1 MTRARSA
8 SRQTSCR
15 GYHGICPPLPGAPRN
30 AADGPS
36 PLVPAAAGRTSVRLR
51 PAACARSRTDLSQPP
66 PPSRDGAAPGWLDS
80 PRVLFWAP
88 TLIWGTT
95 WHVILYQLAEVPAV
109 VAVAWR
115 FGIAALLLFAL
126 AALRGEALLPPRRWH
141 AGLALTGLLQF
152 ALNYGSVYEA
162 ERHIPTGLVA
172 VLFALMV
179 FGNAIGGWWA
189 LNQRVS
195 RGFLAAGAIGVAG
208 VTLIF
213 WPEVA
218 GAASEARGSTLIGL
232 ALGLF
237 AVAAACAGNTLTLML
252 SQRGLGLV
260 PMLAWCMA
268 YGAISLAAFA
278 LATGQSLAPGH
289 SPAWWAS
296 LLYLAVLGSVAAFL
310 LYFRLSQRVGSA
322 FAALT
327 GVLTPPIA
335 LAVSALLE
343 GWRPTALSVAGI
355 ALTLLGV
362 SLAVRTRR

>member
-1 MTRARSA
+1 MKP
-8 SRQTSCR
+8 
-15 GYHGICPPLPGAPRN
+15 HPG
-30 AADGPS
+30 
-36 PLVPAAAGRTSVRLR
+36 PAA
-51 PAACARSRTDLSQPP
+51 
-66 PPSRDGAAPGWLDS
+66 WLDS
-80 PRVLFWAP
+80 PRVLFWTP

-115 FGIAALLLFAL
+115 FALAALLLFAL

-141 AGLALTGLLQF
+141 AGLAVTGVLQF
-152 ALNYGSVYEA
+152 ALNYGCVYVA
-162 ERHIPTGLVA
+162 ERYIPSGLVA
-172 VLFALMV
+172 VLFALMI
-179 FGNAIGGWWA
+179 FGNALGGWWV
-189 LNQRVS
+189 LGQHVT

-208 VTLIF
+208 VALIF

-218 GAASEARGSTLIGL
+218 GAAADARGGALLGL
-232 ALGLF
+232 ALGLL
-237 AVAAACAGNTLTLML
+237 AVAAACAGNTLTLLL

-268 YGAISLAAFA
+268 YGALALAAFA
-278 LATGQSLAPGH
+278 LATGQGLAPGH
-289 SPAWWAS
+289 SVAWWTS
-296 LLYLAVLGSVAAFL
+296 LIYLAALGSVAAFL

-343 GWRPTALSVAGI
+343 GWRPTALSFAGI
-355 ALTLLGV
+355 ALTLIGV
-362 SLAVRTRR
+362 GLAVRTRR

>member
-1 MTRARSA
+1 VSSA
-8 SRQTSCR
+8 ASPPR
-15 GYHGICPPLPGAPRN
+15 GWFA
-30 AADGPS
+30 
-36 PLVPAAAGRTSVRLR
+36 
-51 PAACARSRTDLSQPP
+51 
-66 PPSRDGAAPGWLDS
+66 S
-80 PRVLFWAP
+80 PRVLFWTP

-95 WHVILYQLAEVPAV
+95 WHVILYQLAEAPAV

-115 FGIAALLLFAL
+115 FGLASMLLFAL
-126 AALRGEALLPPRRWH
+126 AAMRGEALLPPRRWH
-141 AGLALTGLLQF
+141 AGLALTGVLQF
-152 ALNYGSVYEA
+152 ALNYGCVYEA

-172 VLFALMV
+172 VLFALMI
-179 FGNAIGGWWA
+179 FGNALGGWWA
-189 LNQRVS
+189 LGQRVT

-213 WPEVA
+213 WPEI
-218 GAASEARGSTLIGL
+218 ARAVDARTGILTGL
-232 ALGLF
+232 ALGLL

-268 YGAISLAAFA
+268 YGALALAVFA

-289 SPAWWAS
+289 SLVWWAS
-296 LLYLAVLGSVAAFL
+296 LLYLAALGSVAAFL

-335 LAVSALLE
+335 LAVSAALE
-343 GWRPTALSVAGI
+343 GWRPTALSLAGI

-362 SLAVRTRR
+362 GLAVRTRR